1 MAPLLVGLFKIT
13 VIFLP
18 VIFLFFFKG
27 SEIKGTLVGA
37 GSMWVSKTYSCLQKA
52 LTV

>member
-27 SEIKGTLVGA
+27 SVLA
-37 GSMWVSKTYSCLQKA
+37 GYIGGCWLYVCK
-52 LTV
+52 